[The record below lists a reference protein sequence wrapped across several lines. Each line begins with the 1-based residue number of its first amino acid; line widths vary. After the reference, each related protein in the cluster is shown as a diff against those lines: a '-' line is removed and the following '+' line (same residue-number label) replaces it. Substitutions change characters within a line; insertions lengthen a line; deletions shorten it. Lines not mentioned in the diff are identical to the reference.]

1 MLQFNNPWQSSPVPY
16 NIKVEL
22 VDEMGN
28 HIDPQHVKE
37 IEYLS
42 KYQNKCVVNKVYLQM
57 VADRRSG
64 VIEVY
69 HDKIVVKDN

>member
-1 MLQFNNPWQSSPVPY
+1 MLHFNNHWQSSPVPY

-42 KYQNKCVVNKVYLQM
+42 KFQHKSVVNKVYLQM

>member
-1 MLQFNNPWQSSPVPY
+1 MLSFNNSWQSSPVPY

-28 HIDPQHVKE
+28 HIDPRQVKE
-37 IEYLS
+37 VEYLS
-42 KYQNKCVVNKVYLQM
+42 KFQNKCVVNKVYLQM
-57 VADRRSG
+57 IADQRSG